1 MRSVCRALLLMSL
14 VSLQAWAQ
22 NNAAPSAEEEIRSLE
37 QERNVAILNGDAA
50 ALGRMTADDY
60 TFITLR
66 GELRTKSEIV
76 KGFQSGSFKYESRQ
90 ISDLTIRV
98 YGDTAVVTGRS
109 NQKGMENGRTTA
121 VITDLPESMSGKK
134 VAG

>member
-50 ALGRMTADDY
+50 ALDRMTADDY

>member
-1 MRSVCRALLLMSL
+1 MCL
-14 VSLQAWAQ
+14 VSFQVWAQ
-22 NNAAPSAEEEIRSLE
+22 NNAAPSAEEEIKSLE

-50 ALGRMTADDY
+50 ALDRMTADDY

-90 ISDLTIRV
+90 IRLSADHAAAAASSRSSLATP
-98 YGDTAVVTGRS
+98 GGR
-109 NQKGMENGRTTA
+109 
-121 VITDLPESMSGKK
+121 L
-134 VAG
+134 

>member
-1 MRSVCRALLLMSL
+1 MRSVCRALVLMSL
-14 VSLQAWAQ
+14 VSFQAWAQ

-50 ALGRMTADDY
+50 ALDRMTADDY
-60 TFITLR
+60 TFVTLR